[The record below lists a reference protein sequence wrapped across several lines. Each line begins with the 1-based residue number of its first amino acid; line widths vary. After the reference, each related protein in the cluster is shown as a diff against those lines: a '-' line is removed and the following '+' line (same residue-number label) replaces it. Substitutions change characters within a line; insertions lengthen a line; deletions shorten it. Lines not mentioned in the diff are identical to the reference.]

1 MSEILFVAVP
11 GGRIGADRALIQ
23 VVVVPRLTG
32 PWAEAGMADWAHDV
46 GQATLTVER
55 VVAGQLEMV
64 PVTRLSVPDVDLWRS
79 TFPAGTLLRAFA
91 ATEYD
96 PPAVTPT
103 AQHAE
108 DIGTTYEESAK
119 AIAGAPDARSGDEQ
133 VRRQLQE
140 HWQGTAGPAT
150 PDRTSEPAF
159 VAPDFHETVALLR
172 EHPAV
177 LRELGLILELSVP
190 LGALGG
196 SGSAGA
202 VRVRWPENPLVVSP
216 LTEYERSGGSFL
228 PASRGDIV
236 AGMVDLTRPHWA
248 TSTVDIDGAVGRLQ
262 ATAETVAA
270 GAPPTLPTLRS
281 GGVALLRKDRQEVFE
296 RRRTAAARTPI
307 TSQTAFGADQLV
319 LGYRLDVREQG
330 GGWRSLSSRRAT
342 YTLNGRPVGA
352 PNRVEEGHIKA
363 NAMTS
368 NGPGGVLQ
376 ATETVAR
383 WSGWSLVVP
392 QPSLNGAGSATGP
405 QLPLPF
411 DFQYGF
417 EAEPGSLPT
426 LRFSHPY
433 QLRIRVAD
441 LAGGGHT
448 LDDPAGD
455 DFATKFET
463 YRRFEPVG
471 PPVLAPPDG
480 GLDPGA
486 TPDTFVLRSDRGVS
500 VADFAAQNP
509 RYPRTADRALTP
521 PRVALTIAEQHGALD
536 GTEDD
541 GFALV
546 RRALDE
552 GSLPDPAAQGVVL
565 FGRAEPGAVGAGVK
579 VDQSWSGRWPDLAPK
594 RLRLIE
600 AAAGKPI
607 LAWEGEVGA
616 EVGVVRLPQA
626 GQLTLEVSSLI
637 EPNHVD
643 HFEIS
648 HWLRELPDPAISAG
662 RHPMASPARLV
673 HFVHAVRKPLSNPA
687 GSLTPRRGQGDT
699 AVVLE
704 PSTMQVE
711 LGLDPSSTVQL
722 ELGVDPSSTVQLELA
737 ATWDEWGDFKDSEGH
752 HKDSVART
760 DVMPP
765 ITIPL
770 GASTLP
776 ELRHEFG
783 DTKHRRITY
792 TATAVSRFRQFF
804 AADEE
809 EKAFLADGVLPEVR
823 VPSSA
828 RPPRPVV
835 RSVTPSFRWSG
846 LEVPAGWTRL
856 ERVRRG
862 GGLRVELDHPW
873 YATGQGEQLAALI
886 FAGPALPQ
894 RGVLVSR
901 AGRDPIWPTTAVQG
915 IPRPDALAGE
925 SGPRFTSG
933 DIVAVPYDVWFANDH
948 WYADVEA
955 PGIASAS
962 YSPFLRLAV
971 ARYQADSLDGLRLS
985 EPVAAEPVQLLPDR
999 TLTLTRE
1006 AGTLTAQ
1013 LAGIGPGGSAPNT
1026 VEVSI
1031 ERADA
1036 PNAHLTRITDPGDV
1050 PGWSRIGGAS
1060 GVLGAAISLPLP
1072 DDGSTHRIVI
1082 REVEPLSTDA
1092 PPPAAHPELVQ
1103 RSVFLDII
1111 PLP

>member
-1 MSEILFVAVP
+1 MSEILFIAVP

-46 GQATLTVER
+46 GQATLPVEQ
-55 VVAGQLEMV
+55 VVAGQLDTV

-96 PPAVTPT
+96 APAVTPT
-103 AQHAE
+103 AQHA
-108 DIGTTYEESAK
+108 DAIGTTYEESAK
-119 AIAGAPDARSGDEQ
+119 AIAGAPGAGSGDDEI
-133 VRRQLQE
+133 RRQLQE
-140 HWQGTAGPAT
+140 HWQDTAGPVT
-150 PDRTSEPAF
+150 PERTSEPIF
-159 VAPDFHETVALLR
+159 VTPDFHETISLLR
-172 EHPAV
+172 EHPTV
-177 LRELGLILELSVP
+177 LAELGLILELSVP
-190 LGALGG
+190 LGALG
-196 SGSAGA
+196 AGVGA
-202 VRVRWPENPLVVSP
+202 IRVRWPENPLVVSP

-262 ATAETVAA
+262 ATAEAVAA

-281 GGVALLRKDRQEVFE
+281 GGVALLRKGRQEVFE
-296 RRRTAAARTPI
+296 HRRTAAARTPI

-319 LGYRLDVREQG
+319 LGYRVDVREQG
-330 GGWRSLSSRRAT
+330 GGWRSLSSRQAT
-342 YTLNGRPVGA
+342 YRLNGRPVGA

-405 QLPLPF
+405 RLPLPF
-411 DFQYGF
+411 NFQYGF
-417 EAEPGSLPT
+417 EAEPGSLPK

-433 QLRIRVAD
+433 QLRVRVAD
-441 LAGGGHT
+441 LAGGGHA
-448 LDDPAGD
+448 LDDSAGD
-455 DFATKFET
+455 DFATEFVT

-480 GLDPGA
+480 GPDPGA

-521 PRVALTIAEQHGALD
+521 PRVALAIAEQHGALD
-536 GTEDD
+536 DVEDD

-546 RRALDE
+546 RRTLDE

-565 FGRAEPGAVGAGVK
+565 FGRAEPGAVGAGAR
-579 VDQSWSGRWPDLAPK
+579 VDQSWSGRWPDLAQK

-600 AAAGKPI
+600 AAAGKPT

-648 HWLRELPDPAISAG
+648 HWLRELTDPAISGG
-662 RHPMASPARLV
+662 RHPMATPARLV
-673 HFVHAVRKPLSNPA
+673 HFVHAVRKPLSDPA
-687 GSLTPRRGQGDT
+687 GSLTARRGRGET

-704 PSTMQVE
+704 PSTVEIE
-711 LGLDPSSTVQL
+711 LGLEPSSTVQL

-737 ATWDEWGDFKDSEGH
+737 AAWEEWGDFKDSEGH
-752 HKDSVART
+752 HKDSVPRT
-760 DVMPP
+760 DVIPP
-765 ITIPL
+765 VTVPL
-770 GASTLP
+770 GASSLP
-776 ELRHEFG
+776 QLRHEFG

-804 AADEE
+804 TADENE
-809 EKAFLADGVLPEVR
+809 QAFLAKGVLPEVR
-823 VPSSA
+823 VLSSA

-862 GGLRVELDHPW
+862 GGLRMELDHPW
-873 YATGQGEQLAALI
+873 FATGQGEQLTALV
-886 FAGPALPQ
+886 FAGPALPA
-894 RGVLVSR
+894 RGVLVTR

-915 IPRPDALAGE
+915 IPRPDAFAGE

-955 PGIASAS
+955 PGIAGAS

-1006 AGTLTAQ
+1006 AGALTAQ
-1013 LAGIGPGGSAPNT
+1013 LAGIGPDGSAPNT

-1036 PNAHLTRITDPGDV
+1036 PHAQFTRLADPGDV

-1060 GVLGAAISLPLP
+1060 GILGAAISLPLP
-1072 DDGSTHRIVI
+1072 TEGSTHRIVI
-1082 REVEPLSTDA
+1082 REVETLATDA
-1092 PPPAAHPELVQ
+1092 PPPATNPELTQ
-1103 RSVFLDII
+1103 RTIFLDII
-1111 PLP
+1111 PLT